1 MANKKSTRFFSVLFA
16 GILSASSFAGMTHT
30 VQHTADVIGV
40 GKYDARVQ
48 SDLILNH
55 GGGVNISGH
64 FRTGLKQDLL
74 DIEGFIGTGK
84 TDFKIGALTQ
94 FNLLPD
100 LPGQIALA
108 FFGGA
113 IYINDNYL
121 ELSQN
126 KSMFALTLGT
136 IGSKKFDASFGQ
148 VIPYGGFQIEA
159 LMKSSGNILPITLLA
174 GAEWKITSTTPWKFY
189 SELDLD
195 VHDSNF
201 QIGLGAAY
209 SY

>member
-1 MANKKSTRFFSVLFA
+1 MTAQKLVQLLSIFIA
-16 GILSASSFAGMTHT
+16 GITSSASFAGVTHT
-30 VQHTADVIGV
+30 LQHTADVVGT
-40 GKYDARVQ
+40 GKYEARVQ

-64 FRTGLKQDLL
+64 FRTGLKQDIL
-74 DIEGFIGTGK
+74 DIEGIIGTGK
-84 TDFKIGALTQ
+84 TDFKIGALGQ

-113 IYINDNYL
+113 TYINDNYL
-121 ELSQN
+121 ESSQN
-126 KSMFALTLGT
+126 KSMLGLTVGT

-148 VIPYGGFQIEA
+148 VVPYGGFQIEA
-159 LMKSSGNILPITLLA
+159 LMKSSGNLLPITFLV
-174 GAEWKITSTTPWKFY
+174 GAEWKLTSATPWKFY

-201 QIGLGAAY
+201 QIGLGAGY
-209 SY
+209 SF